1 MELNWLGVIAA
12 LATFLSIWLGHVGVR
27 KIEALS
33 PTIWLPTM
41 VALALGLAFEIGALL
56 TSNIGLSAAL
66 GIIGIIL
73 LWDALEFSR
82 QQRRVQKGHAP
93 ANPKNPRHA
102 RILATYPSATTTDW
116 LNRQPGNIS
125 LAPVMGDS
133 SSQEN
138 IQ

>member
-27 KIEALS
+27 KIEARS

-41 VALALGLAFEIGALL
+41 IVLALGLAFEIGALL
-56 TSNIGLSAAL
+56 TSSIGLSAAL
-66 GIIGIIL
+66 GITGMIL

-82 QQRRVQKGHAP
+82 QQKRVQKGHAP
-93 ANPKNPRHA
+93 ANPKNLRHA
-102 RILATYPSATTTDW
+102 RILATYPSATTIDW
-116 LNRQPGNIS
+116 LNRQPGNNS
-125 LAPVMGDS
+125 LTPKIDDP

-138 IQ
+138 IR